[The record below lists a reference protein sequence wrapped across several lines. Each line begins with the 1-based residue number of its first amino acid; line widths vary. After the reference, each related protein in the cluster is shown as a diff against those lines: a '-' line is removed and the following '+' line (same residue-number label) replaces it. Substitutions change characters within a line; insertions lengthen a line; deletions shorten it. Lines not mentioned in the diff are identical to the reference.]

1 MSALSIF
8 LDVIR
13 IKEILIRNKGNKIF
27 IPEDLDLSLDF
38 DVI

>member
-8 LDVIR
+8 LEVIR

-27 IPEDLDLSLDF
+27 IPGDLDFSFDF